1 MNTTASIT
9 TESITTVSINTG
21 ARFGQ
26 LPAVHLRA
34 ADGAEAIITLF
45 GAHLV
50 SWRSADGQQRLFCSA
65 RSALDGSAAI
75 RGGVPVIFP
84 QFNQRGTGMRH
95 GFARISNWTLVEHG
109 SADSADG
116 AAFAVF
122 ALAPHNLAADL
133 AQAWPYEF
141 LLRLRV
147 TVGGAGLAM
156 AFEVHNRGAAAF
168 AFSCALH
175 TYHLVDQVGAV
186 RIDGLQDTQLAI
198 GALRDDIFYA
208 VKQPLAL
215 HTGAATLALEQ
226 DGFTDAV
233 VWNPGALNAAAMSDL
248 ADDAYQ
254 HFVCIEPAVIAPL
267 TLYAGAQWHGAYR
280 IDVQPAATDCAR

>member
-1 MNTTASIT
+1 MSMTGIVTTGSVNT
-9 TESITTVSINTG
+9 E

-50 SWRSADGQQRLFCSA
+50 SWRSADGRQRLFCSE

-95 GFARISNWTLVEHG
+95 GFARVSNWTLVEHG
-109 SADSADG
+109 SADG

-122 ALAPHNLAADL
+122 ALAPPNLAADL
-133 AQAWPYEF
+133 AQTWPHDF

-147 TVGGAGLAM
+147 TVGGASLAM
-156 AFEVHNRGAAAF
+156 AFEVHNRGDAAL

-175 TYHLVDQVGAV
+175 TYHLVDRVGTV
-186 RIDGLQDTQLAI
+186 RIDGLQDAPLAI

-208 VKQPLAL
+208 IKQPIAL
-215 HTGAATLALEQ
+215 HTGEGAAALALEQ
-226 DGFTDAV
+226 DGFTDVV
-233 VWNPGALNAAAMSDL
+233 VWNPGALNAAAMADL
-248 ADDAYQ
+248 ADDEYQ
-254 HFVCIEPAVIAPL
+254 HFVCIEPALIEPV
-267 TLYAGAQWHGAYR
+267 TLPAGAQWHGAYR
-280 IDVQPAATDCAR
+280 IDAGHSALDSAASSIP

>member
-1 MNTTASIT
+1 MTGNVN
-9 TESITTVSINTG
+9 TVSAIT
-21 ARFGQ
+21 ATQFGQ
-26 LPAVHLRA
+26 LPAVRLRA

-50 SWRSADGQQRLFCSA
+50 SWHSADGRQRLFCSA

-84 QFNQRGTGMRH
+84 QFNQRGDGMRH
-95 GFARISNWTLVEHG
+95 GFARVSSWTLVESG
-109 SADSADG
+109 SANG

-122 ALAPHNLAADL
+122 ALEPHHLAANLAR
-133 AQAWPYEF
+133 AWPHDF

-175 TYHLVDQVGAV
+175 TYHLVEQVGAV
-186 RIDGLQDTQLAI
+186 RIDGLQEAPLAI
-198 GALRDDIFYA
+198 GAMRDEIFYA
-208 VKQPLAL
+208 INQPITL
-215 HTGAATLALEQ
+215 HTGDGAGAATLALAQ

-233 VWNPGALNAAAMSDL
+233 VWNPGALNAASMADL
-248 ADDAYQ
+248 ADDEYQ
-254 HFVCIEPAVIAPL
+254 HFVCIEPALIEPV
-267 TLYAGAQWHGAYR
+267 TLLAGARWHGAYR
-280 IDVQPAATDCAR
+280 IDAAAWP

>member
-1 MNTTASIT
+1 MSMTASAN
-9 TESITTVSINTG
+9 TVSVITDTP
-21 ARFGQ
+21 FGQ

-50 SWRSADGQQRLFCSA
+50 SWHGADGKQRLFCSA

-84 QFNQRGTGMRH
+84 QFNQRGAGMRH
-95 GFARISNWTLVEHG
+95 GFARVSTWTLVESG
-109 SADSADG
+109 SADG

-122 ALAPHNLAADL
+122 ALEPHALAAGL
-133 AQAWPYEF
+133 AQAWPHAF

-147 TVGGAGLAM
+147 TVGGASLAM
-156 AFEVHNRGAAAF
+156 AFEVHNRGTAAF

-175 TYHLVDQVGAV
+175 MYHLVEQIGAV
-186 RIDGLQDTQLAI
+186 RIDGLQDATLAI
-198 GALRDDIFYA
+198 GAMRDEIFYA
-208 VKQPLAL
+208 IDKPIAL
-215 HTGAATLALEQ
+215 HTGAGAATLALEQ

-233 VWNPGALNAAAMSDL
+233 VWNPGALNALAMADL
-248 ADDAYQ
+248 ADDEYR
-254 HFVCIEPAVIAPL
+254 HFVCIEPALIEPV
-267 TLYAGAQWHGAYR
+267 TLPAGAQWHGAYR
-280 IDVQPAATDCAR
+280 IETR